1 MVTPEELESAAAAV
15 IEVLSGLTAAQ
26 GWDSAAGD
34 LEWSCWQTAAHVAH
48 DLNAYALQVA
58 ASPQDGY
65 LPVDLAVRADVPP
78 SGLLVVIASTARLL
92 SAAVAATSSQSRAW
106 HWGPTDP
113 GGFIALGCNE
123 VLVHGYD
130 IARGLGIDWKP
141 PAPLA
146 SAVLDRLFPDAPE
159 GDPGQVLLWCTGRS
173 ALGARPR
180 RTSWVPVAAL

>member
-1 MVTPEELESAAAAV
+1 MVSPEDLASAVAAV
-15 IEVLSGLTAAQ
+15 IEVLGPQAAAA
-26 GWDSAAGD
+26 GWSSAAGD
-34 LEWSCWQTAAHVAH
+34 LEWSCWETAAHVAH
-48 DLNAYALQVA
+48 DLTAYALQVA

-78 SGLLVVIASTARLL
+78 SELLVVIESTARLL
-92 SAAVAATSSQSRAW
+92 STTAVATPATSRAW

-130 IARGLGIDWKP
+130 IARGLGVDWRP

-146 SAVLDRLFPDAPE
+146 AAVLARLFPDAPE
-159 GDPGQVLLWCTGRS
+159 GDAGEVLLWCTGRRS
-173 ALGARPR
+173 LGARPR
-180 RTSWVPVAAL
+180 RASWVPIAAS